1 MQTAACD
8 PIPVSEEE
16 FALFQRL
23 IHREAGIYLAP
34 IKRAL
39 LGARLSKRIRQLG
52 LASFGAYFR
61 YMKDAGDDERRHL
74 FDGISTNET
83 SFFRE
88 PAQFEYL
95 EREVIPAWLREPH
108 RARGVRIWSAG
119 CSSGEEPFS
128 IAMSLHAHLAK
139 EGWPVRVVATDLSTR
154 MLARA
159 EAAEW
164 PIEQAAQI
172 PKAYLQRYMMK
183 GLGARA
189 GVMKASAELRAL
201 VEFSRVNLNLEPL
214 PVAGPFDAVFC
225 RNVLIYFDRDGKRRV
240 IDRLLRYLKPGGLL
254 FLGHAESGSGW
265 SDDLV
270 PVRPS
275 ICRLR
280 AS

>member
-1 MQTAACD
+1 MELAACE
-8 PIPVSEEE
+8 PIPVSDEE

-52 LASFGAYFR
+52 LGSFSGYFR
-61 YMKDAGDDERRHL
+61 YVKDAGEEERRHL
-74 FDGISTNET
+74 FDAISTNET

-95 EREVIPAWLREPH
+95 EREVIPAWLRDQN
-108 RARGVRIWSAG
+108 RAPAVRIWSAA

-128 IAMSLHAHLAK
+128 IAMSLHAHLSQ

-159 EAAEW
+159 AAAEW
-164 PIEQAAQI
+164 PVERAAQI
-172 PKAYLQRYMMK
+172 PKHYLQRYMLK
-183 GLGARA
+183 GLGART
-189 GVMKASAELRAL
+189 GVMKATPELRSL
-201 VEFSRVNLNLEPL
+201 VDFSRANLNHEAL
-214 PVAGPFDAVFC
+214 PVSGTFDAIFC

-240 IDRLLRYLKPGGLL
+240 IDRLVRYLKPGGLL

-265 SDDLV
+265 RDDLV
-270 PVRPS
+270 SIRPS
-275 ICRLR
+275 ICRFR
-280 AS
+280 PS